1 MDVYSQDEQRAH
13 GTGFIGIDAESD
25 DAIDSLEVYEA
36 LINPREADQRGG
48 QGGPGMMPP
57 MMGMGG
63 GGAGAAAPGGAGLST
78 AAANTA
84 AASMV
89 GKATPLTMPG
99 VAPTLTGPAAASAG
113 LGVGTAAGLGA
124 GGGGSPSGLPA
135 GGMPD
140 GMGEAPPGGLE
151 AAQVSEEPAAE
162 DATEEVPQEQQTP
175 PSTPT
180 DATLNAGPGPD
191 ETAID
196 PAEVDRVAKEWSG
209 LAQEMATIGS
219 AASELQASLED
230 FGLVQ
235 QPAGPYGEMTSGI
248 QQLAG
253 GASKEFDEIAT
264 GLSYGA
270 QAYRDHEAAAAATA
284 RSAQ

>member
-48 QGGPGMMPP
+48 QSGPGMMPP

-84 AASMV
+84 AASVV
-89 GKATPLTMPG
+89 GKAAPLSMPG

-124 GGGGSPSGLPA
+124 GGGGGPSGLPA
-135 GGMPD
+135 GGMPEGLGD
-140 GMGEAPPGGLE
+140 VPPGGLE
-151 AAQVSEEPAAE
+151 AAQVPEEPAAE
-162 DATEEVPQEQQTP
+162 EATEEVPQEQQTP
-175 PSTPT
+175 PSTPPE
-180 DATLNAGPGPD
+180 ASLQGPGPD
-191 ETAID
+191 VTAID
-196 PAEVDRVAKEWSG
+196 PAEVDRVAKEWLG

-235 QPAGPYGEMTSGI
+235 QPAGPYGEMTTGI